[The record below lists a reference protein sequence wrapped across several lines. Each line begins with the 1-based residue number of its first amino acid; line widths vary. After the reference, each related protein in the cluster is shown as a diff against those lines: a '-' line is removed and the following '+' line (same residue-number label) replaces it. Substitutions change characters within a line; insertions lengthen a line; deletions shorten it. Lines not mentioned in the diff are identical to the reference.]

1 MKKLEA
7 LCFKTTGCVQML
19 LFQLLFL
26 MFLLIMIGEP
36 FRVLLSRSL
45 SFFRELDILQA
56 GVIDVYL
63 GGLFLYVIA
72 LVPLHLFTM
81 YSVWGTTVLF
91 VFLSFFLHRELLRKF
106 KFWFQSPQ
114 KQRYIYVFLNERRTR
129 ILKGAIVFGMFLL
142 SLCIQLAPLSNFV
155 FGSIHDVSLHGL
167 FVELILENGHI
178 PATHQPYLTAA
189 IIYPQGAH
197 VIFAY
202 SCYVLRIIPPKAVFY
217 VSPLF
222 SAMTVLAAYSL
233 GKKVHPKGNLDVV
246 FAFIMT
252 FVSMWPAYITWG
264 SNPFIL
270 GFPLYL
276 FCLGL
281 LPYLHDLPHL
291 NIKKLFVIGV
301 LCGYLCSIHLAFYEV
316 LITSAMLWLL
326 IEAYCKPKR
335 MYKICT
341 FLIICIFSILPI
353 APFLYRYVKY
363 YSYPGHNIGLPSDM
377 VADVTSPPTTHA
389 DPFQAPIISILMNF
403 PTWVLFNYNIHPN
416 PTLRILWIGLVFASF
431 MTLYFNF
438 RKKWRLFVAE
448 KIALITFGASI
459 LLNFCTYILPA
470 IAWPRIALTLYVS
483 LCLLISAFSI
493 RLYFILR
500 EYFAGFSRKI
510 VKKDKKVLITGSMAT
525 FLLFSALYSPFVYH
539 TIVNRPWELQ
549 GLYRMYAVTS
559 KSDYELMAWM
569 KYNLPDNAII
579 LVNPCDSGT
588 FITSVSQ
595 KKVVFPF
602 SAYLLSSSYRNL
614 IDLIQ
619 HGVLN
624 DTTYKL
630 MNSFEISHI
639 FLGSRAVQYW
649 GRLKLEE
656 DPKWNPMLFLGNPN
670 FKLVKNI
677 GGSYLFNVSYKNP
690 NIVFQEDF
698 EYLNLTEMGWRF
710 NEMEKGNYNLTIV
723 HDESD
728 NHLLRVVAKRNES
741 SRWLYSC
748 WLSRKVYLWSSLN
761 VNLSFHLNAS
771 SVKAPNTVSISIF
784 DADRQHHIT
793 FATPSVL
800 FSNQTCI
807 VELPSN
813 CGDFSYDISDIWERT
828 FDELLPNVIII
839 ELAVVN
845 VDNSSPTEVF
855 FDNIT
860 VTINW

>member
-1 MKKLEA
+1 
-7 LCFKTTGCVQML
+7 ML

-36 FRVLLSRSL
+36 FRILFSRSL

-63 GGLFLYVIA
+63 GGLFLYLIA

-91 VFLSFFLHRELLRKF
+91 VFLSFFLHQELLRKF
-106 KFWFQSPQ
+106 KFWFQFPQ
-114 KQRYIYVFLNERRTR
+114 KQRYIYVFLNARKIR
-129 ILKGAIVFGMFLL
+129 ILKGAIVFGMFLF

-217 VSPLF
+217 ASPLF
-222 SAMTVLAAYSL
+222 SAMTILAAYSL

-264 SNPFIL
+264 SNPLIL

-276 FCLGL
+276 LCLGL
-281 LPYLHDLPHL
+281 LPYLYDLPHL
-291 NIKKLFVIGV
+291 NIKKLFVIGI
-301 LCGYLCSIHLAFYEV
+301 LCGYLGSIHLAFYEV
-316 LITSAMLWLL
+316 LIVSAMLWLL
-326 IEAYCKPKR
+326 IEASHKPKR
-335 MYKICT
+335 TYKIGI
-341 FLIICIFSILPI
+341 FLIMCIFSIFPI
-353 APFLYRYVKY
+353 APFLYRYIKY
-363 YSYPGHNIGLPSDM
+363 YPYPGHNIGLPSDI
-377 VADVTSPPTTHA
+377 VADVKSIPTPNPDPSKPPL
-389 DPFQAPIISILMNF
+389 ISILTNF
-403 PTWVLFNYNIHPN
+403 PMWLFSNYNIHPHLV
-416 PTLRILWIGLVFASF
+416 PRVLWVGLVFASVL
-431 MTLYFNF
+431 TLFFYI
-438 RKKWRLFVAE
+438 RKKGAFYVAE
-448 KIALITFGASI
+448 KIALITFGASV
-459 LLNFCTYILPA
+459 LLDLCTYILPT
-470 IAWPRIALTLYVS
+470 IPWGRISLIIYIS
-483 LCLLISAFSI
+483 LCLLISTFSI
-493 RLYFILR
+493 RLYPVLSVF
-500 EYFAGFSRKI
+500 FARIFRNIIKKNGEKVVMTGF
-510 VKKDKKVLITGSMAT
+510 MAT
-525 FLLFSALYSPFVYH
+525 FLLFSALYSPFIYY
-539 TIVNRPWELQ
+539 TIVNRPWELR
-549 GLYRMYAVTS
+549 GLYGMYAVTS
-559 KSDYELMAWM
+559 KSDYELMTWM
-569 KYNLPDNAII
+569 KHNLSDNAII

-602 SAYLLSSSYRNL
+602 SAYLLSSSYRKL
-614 IDLIQ
+614 IDLIRQ
-619 HGVLN
+619 GVIN
-624 DTTYKL
+624 ETTYEL
-630 MNSFEISHI
+630 MNDFEITHV
-639 FLGSRAVQYW
+639 FLGSRALQYW
-649 GRLKLEE
+649 GKVKLEE
-656 DPKWNPMLFLGNPN
+656 NPKWDPLLFLGNPN

-677 GGSYLFNVSYKNP
+677 GDSYLFDVSYQNP

-710 NEMEKGNYNLTIV
+710 DEIENGNYNLTIV
-723 HDESD
+723 QEESD
-728 NHLLRVVAKRNES
+728 NHLLRVVAKRNET

-748 WLSRKVYLWSSLN
+748 WLNRKVYSWSSLN
-761 VNLSFHLNAS
+761 VNLSFHLNVS

-784 DADRQHHIT
+784 DVDRQHHIT

-800 FSNQTCI
+800 YSNQTRV

-860 VTINW
+860 VTIN